1 MPWMATGQTIRGM
14 DLRRISTIALTVL
27 LTAAS
32 GLLLINCSGGEKDL
46 EQQVQREYGTGDPQF
61 RRTMSSLL
69 EAPIVQGNRVA
80 DLQNGA
86 EIFPA
91 MLEAIRGAQRSIT
104 FETYIYWSGD
114 IGREFVDALTERARA
129 GVPVHVLLDWV
140 GSVKME
146 EGFLDQLRA
155 AGAEVERYHKPHW
168 YTLSRM
174 NNRTHRKLLVV
185 DGRIGFTGGVGIADQ
200 WQGQAQDPEHWRD
213 THYRIEGP
221 AVATFQAV
229 FLDNWTKSTGR
240 VLHGERYFPALQPL
254 GDAAAQM
261 VSSSP
266 TGGSETIH
274 LMYLLAIAA
283 ATESISLSSS
293 YFVPDDTTVQAL
305 VSAVKRGVKVRIIT
319 PGTLIDTEIVRAAS
333 RSRWGELLAAGVQ
346 IAEFQPTMYHVKMLA
361 IDGRFTSVGSTNF
374 DNRSFRLNDEAN
386 LNVYDTG
393 FALRAQE
400 VFEQDWQRS
409 RPITFAQW
417 NARPWHHKLREQVA
431 SWLGPQL

>member
-1 MPWMATGQTIRGM
+1 M
-14 DLRRISTIALTVL
+14 DLRRISTIALTAL
-27 LTAAS
+27 LTAVS

-46 EQQVQREYGTGDPQF
+46 EQQVRSEYGTGDAQF
-61 RRTMSSLL
+61 LRTMASLL

-86 EIFPA
+86 EIFPS
-91 MLEAIRGAQRSIT
+91 MLEAIRGARTSIT

-114 IGREFVDALTERARA
+114 IGSEFVDALAERARA
-129 GVPVHVLLDWV
+129 GVQVHVLLDWV
-140 GSVKME
+140 GSMKME
-146 EGFLDQLRA
+146 ERFLDQLRE

-200 WQGQAQDPEHWRD
+200 WQGEAQDPDHWRD

-229 FLDNWTKSTGR
+229 FLDNWTKATGR
-240 VLHGERYFPALQPL
+240 VLHGERYFPALPSQ
-254 GDAAAQM
+254 GAAAAQM

-283 ATESISLSSS
+283 ARETISLSSS

-305 VSAVKRGVKVRIIT
+305 VAAVKRGVTVRIIT

-393 FALRAQE
+393 FALRAE
-400 VFEQDWQRS
+400 AVFEEDWRRS
-409 RPITFAQW
+409 KPISFAQW